1 MPKWFSLTP
10 KFLSFWHVNFWK
22 ITILHLHGQYAYQM
36 KAKIILILYLSS
48 KSTIGYEN
56 FMKEYQFQIFLLQF
70 WKKKKNSN
78 ANFSK
83 FLFQYPQNFIL
94 EWFLTP
100 KKKFTWRIDN
110 PCFIIDKIVSVRK
123 CFGHF
128 VPPLSLIRVK
138 YHNYFKHFTALASC
152 RIFQ

>member
-36 KAKIILILYLSS
+36 KAKIILNLYLSS

-56 FMKEYQFQIFLLQF
+56 FL
-70 WKKKKNSN
+70 KKNNFKIFYFDFQRKKISN
-78 ANFSK
+78 TNFSK

-110 PCFIIDKIVSVRK
+110 PYFIIDKMVRVQK

-128 VPPLSLIRVK
+128 VPPLSLIRV
-138 YHNYFKHFTALASC
+138 NIAFS
-152 RIFQ
+152 

>member
-36 KAKIILILYLSS
+36 KAKIILNSYLLS

-56 FMKEYQFQIFLLQF
+56 FL
-70 WKKKKNSN
+70 KKKN
-78 ANFSK
+78 NFKLFYFDFQGKKIWMKIFSD

-94 EWFLTP
+94 DWFTTP

-110 PCFIIDKIVSVRK
+110 PYFIIDKMVSVWK

-138 YHNYFKHFTALASC
+138 VTVSHGISF
-152 RIFQ
+152 